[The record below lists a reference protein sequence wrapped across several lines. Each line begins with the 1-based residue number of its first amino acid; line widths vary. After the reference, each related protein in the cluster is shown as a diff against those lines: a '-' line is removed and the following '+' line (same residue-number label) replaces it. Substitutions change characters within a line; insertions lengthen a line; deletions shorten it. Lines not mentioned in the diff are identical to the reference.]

1 MVAQQAAADIMVA
14 TAEMREEIAFQVDF
28 ERAAPRYRQLP
39 EPVRRILRLCD
50 GTRGLTQVVAL
61 SPIDAER
68 TEAVLRRLAQLG
80 IITPGQRATKAAG
93 AKATPANS
101 QAQQVAQAQSAK
113 ATQAQQVPKAQ
124 QSQSSKAA
132 HAAQA
137 LKAGPAK
144 SKDAKVAAAPVATTT
159 HESAQ
164 VLAFTSDEEQFF
176 DSPIDHLVVDE
187 FAE

>member
-1 MVAQQAAADIMVA
+1 MVAA
-14 TAEMREEIAFQVDF
+14 AEMREEIAFQVDF

-80 IITPGQRATKAAG
+80 IITPGQRAGKAA
-93 AKATPANS
+93 
-101 QAQQVAQAQSAK
+101 AQAK
-113 ATQAQQVPKAQ
+113 ATQ
-124 QSQSSKAA
+124 
-132 HAAQA
+132 
-137 LKAGPAK
+137 PAK
-144 SKDAKVAAAPVATTT
+144 SQQSHAAKTAPVAQPLKTAPAKAKDAKVAAAAPTVATT

-164 VLAFTSDEEQFF
+164 VLAFTTDEEQFF